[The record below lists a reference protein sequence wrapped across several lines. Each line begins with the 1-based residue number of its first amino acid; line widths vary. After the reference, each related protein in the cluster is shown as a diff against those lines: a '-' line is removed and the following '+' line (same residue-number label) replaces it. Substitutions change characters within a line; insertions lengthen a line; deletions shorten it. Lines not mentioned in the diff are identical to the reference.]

1 MDIPISNTL
10 PHSTE
15 AEQAVL
21 GCAILDS
28 NALLQVIEQLHEDDF
43 YIESH
48 KHLFIAINS
57 LFASA
62 VSVDIITLTKELGS
76 KLDLVGGTLYITKLT
91 QNIISTENVKHYINI
106 IKEKSLLRK
115 LINSANEILNLS
127 YSGDEDVENIIDK
140 AEQNIFQILDGN
152 STKSFYQVKDIVA
165 DTLRHLEELRKK
177 GGKITGLPTGFRD
190 VDAKL
195 SGLHNSDLI
204 LIAARPGVG
213 KTSFALNIC
222 SNVAIKEK
230 KTVAIFSLEM
240 GKEQLVNRILSSV
253 SSVEHEKL
261 KTGNLSL
268 DDMTKISLSLRGLT
282 SSPMFIDDTPSI
294 TVSEIRAKCR
304 RLKLERG
311 LALVVIDYIQLM
323 QSSKSR
329 SDNRSQ
335 EVADISRSL
344 KILAKE
350 LNVPVIALSQLSRAV
365 ESRADKKPMLSDLRE
380 SGAIEQD
387 ADIVMFLYKNDDEE
401 EASNIVHLNV
411 AKHRSGSTGVIDL
424 VWRGEF
430 TRFMDVDNI
439 SY

>member
-21 GCAILDS
+21 GCAMTDTFS
-28 NALLQVIEQLHEDDF
+28 LLQVIEALSDEDF

-48 KHLFIAINS
+48 KQIFIAMES
-57 LFASA
+57 LFAQA
-62 VSVDIITLTKELGS
+62 ISVDIITLSQELGS
-76 KLDLVGGTLYITKLT
+76 KLDLVGGTAYLT
-91 QNIISTENVKHYINI
+91 RLAQNVISTENVKYYIDI
-106 IKEKSLLRK
+106 VKEKSLLRK
-115 LINSANEILNLS
+115 LINSANEILSLS
-127 YSGDEDVENIIDK
+127 YSGDDDVQYIIDR
-140 AEQNIFQILDGN
+140 AEQSIFRILDGN
-152 STKSFYQVKDIVA
+152 TNKSFYQVKDIVA
-165 DTLRHLEELRKK
+165 DTLRNLEELRKK

-190 VDAKL
+190 LDAKL

-222 SNVAIKEK
+222 SHVAIKEK

-240 GKEQLVNRILSSV
+240 GKEQLVNRILSSAA
-253 SSVEHEKL
+253 SVEHEKL

-282 SSPMFIDDTPSI
+282 SAPMFIDDTPTI

-323 QSSKSR
+323 QSSKTR
-329 SDNRSQ
+329 AENRTQ
-335 EVADISRSL
+335 EIADISRSL

-387 ADIVMFLYKNDDEE
+387 ADIVLFLYKGSEDED
-401 EASNIVHLNV
+401 SNIVHLNV

-424 VWRGEF
+424 VWRGEY
-430 TRFMDVDNI
+430 TRFMDVDNR